1 MKWLLAAVAAALLAG
16 YVYWQRQSVKTTYVN
31 GLAAYTGIAGREY
44 ILERDCYIFKFKAHD
59 TSWPLLGA
67 QTTAPELPA
76 QVKESNVGAE
86 FPAVR
91 ILGIVRTG
99 DRFRIASVR
108 RDTSRTEQR
117 VTFEIVLVD
126 ESTRPYPRLDAYV
139 MLDHTP
145 EKSGAA
151 PTFLADYAVLHGS
164 L

>member
-16 YVYWQRQSVKTTYVN
+16 YVYWQRQWVKTTYVN

-44 ILERDCYIFKFKAHD
+44 IVERDCYIFKYKAHD

-67 QTTAPELPA
+67 HATVPELPSE
-76 QVKESNVGAE
+76 VKESNVGAE

-91 ILGIVRTG
+91 ILGIVRIG

-126 ESTRPYPRLDAYV
+126 ESTRPFPRLDAYP
-139 MLDHTP
+139 MLDHSP
-145 EKSGAA
+145 EKEGAA
-151 PTFLADYAVLHGS
+151 PTILTDYAVLHGH